1 MKSIVLFVL
10 TLNLTGCFTGLLTP
24 KTWFNQ
30 DEYLHF
36 LYKDRQEG
44 YINSNVIH

>member
-36 LYKDRQEG
+36 LYKDR
-44 YINSNVIH
+44 HKF